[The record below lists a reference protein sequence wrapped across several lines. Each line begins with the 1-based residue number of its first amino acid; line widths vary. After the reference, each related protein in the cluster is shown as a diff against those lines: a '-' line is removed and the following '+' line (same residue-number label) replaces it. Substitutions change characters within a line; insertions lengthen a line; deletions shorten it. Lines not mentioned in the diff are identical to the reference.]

1 MMTTSSSSAAR
12 PAAVPARHRLLRRLA
27 GTAVLVALLVSVMA
41 GLVGVPAA
49 EAAEQRD
56 RIQLVERPRDVFAL
70 ALYGSLG
77 LITLAGLAT
86 MRRQLKGEREQTDGE
101 FRWR

>member
-1 MMTTSSSSAAR
+1 MTTTPDSSTAR
-12 PAAVPARHRLLRRLA
+12 PTRVPARPRTLRRLA
-27 GTAVLVALLVSVMA
+27 AVAVLVTLLVSVMA
-41 GLVGVPAA
+41 GLVTAPAV

-56 RIQLVERPRDVFAL
+56 RVQLVERPRDVLAL
-70 ALYGSLG
+70 ALYGTLG

-86 MRRQLKGEREQTDGE
+86 MRRQLKGEREQSDGE